1 MIQSHARSALPI
13 SESAAARP
21 NGLRRALADCG
32 VRIRLAAPSL
42 FVLVI
47 IVFAMFGLADGAI
60 GTAWPSV
67 RDGFDRTDSSF
78 GLIFVALSGGYMFA
92 GISSGHL
99 ADRIGTVSTIIAGA
113 LISTAGL
120 GLLAISPTWSTILIG
135 FTAIGFGN
143 GLGDASGN
151 TWVALNFGPRH
162 MGMLHAA
169 YGVGASIGPVMMS
182 VFIVVFDWWRGSFA
196 VIAVMQ
202 VAVVLLLLRERG
214 DRLLP
219 SEAQE
224 EAFLRSQVAAPGR
237 VTAELVI
244 WFGLYVG
251 VEVAAGQWAFTL
263 LREGRELSHG
273 LATAL
278 TAGYWVGMTAGRF
291 AMAALGNRIDPE
303 RMLWQA
309 SLVAVAAST
318 FLWVDPIGLGGFG
331 LPVLGLA
338 FSVMFP
344 LAVGRTPH
352 YLGSERTSRA
362 VGYQFAGSS
371 VGAIALPSVI
381 GLLADHHGVAVAPP
395 AILATVVAMTLL
407 WGLIRREARLSRPVS

>member
-1 MIQSHARSALPI
+1 M
-13 SESAAARP
+13 
-21 NGLRRALADCG
+21 
-32 VRIRLAAPSL
+32 VRVRLAAPSL
-42 FVLVI
+42 FALVLV
-47 IVFAMFGLADGAI
+47 VYTMLGLADGAV
-60 GTAWPSV
+60 GTAWPSI
-67 RDGFDRTDSSF
+67 RDGFERTDSSF

-92 GISSGHL
+92 GIASGHV
-99 ADRIGTVSTIIAGA
+99 ASRIGTVSTIVTGAGV
-113 LISTAGL
+113 STAGL
-120 GLLAISPTWSTILIG
+120 GLLAYSPTWWTVLAG
-135 FTAIGFGN
+135 FAALGFGN

-151 TWVALNFGPRH
+151 TWVALHFGPRH

-196 VIAVMQ
+196 AIAVMQ
-202 VAVVLLLLRERG
+202 IMVVLLLLRERG
-214 DRLLP
+214 DDAPP

-224 EAFLRSQVAAPGR
+224 EAFLRSRVASPRR
-237 VTAELVI
+237 VTAELVM
-244 WFGLYVG
+244 WFALYVG

-263 LREGRELSHG
+263 LSEGRGLSHG

-278 TAGYWVGMTAGRF
+278 TAGYWIGLTIGRLG
-291 AMAALGNRIDPE
+291 MAALGNRIDPE
-303 RMLWQA
+303 RVLWEA
-309 SLVAVAAST
+309 SLLAVAAST
-318 FLWVDPIGLGGFG
+318 LLWVDPGGLGGFG

-352 YLGSERTSRA
+352 YLGSERTSKV

-371 VGAIALPSVI
+371 VGAIALPALI
-381 GLLADHHGVAVAPP
+381 GVLADDQGVGVAPP

-407 WGLIRREARLSRPVS
+407 WGTIRREPRAV